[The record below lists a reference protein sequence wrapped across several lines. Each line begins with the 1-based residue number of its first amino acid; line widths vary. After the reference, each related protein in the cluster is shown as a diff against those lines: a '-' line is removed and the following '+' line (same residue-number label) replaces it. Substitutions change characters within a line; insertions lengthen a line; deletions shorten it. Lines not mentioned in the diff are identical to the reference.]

1 MRIRNVT
8 ENVSRF
14 WLYSFIIFLVLP
26 AFILAEVPP
35 AANNNNNN
43 EEVIEPPGIA
53 TADQGK

>member
-1 MRIRNVT
+1 MSIRNVT

-14 WLYSFIIFLVLP
+14 WLYPFVLFLVLP
-26 AFILAEVPP
+26 AFILAELPP
-35 AANNNNNN
+35 AASNNNN